1 MPWSFC
7 SIATRAYS
15 LGVYL
20 CSKRR
25 GLMPWNGTTCM
36 IKMIVLHSRVK
47 VALSGQVVKLMHEV
61 DIKFIVLMLIDYC
74 YVMLMMFMWLNIIVE
89 LYA

>member
-7 SIATRAYS
+7 SIATRAYA

-25 GLMPWNGTTCM
+25 GLMPWIGTTCM
-36 IKMIVLHSRVK
+36 IKMIELHSRVR
-47 VALSGQVVKLMHEV
+47 VHCHVVKLIM
-61 DIKFIVLMLIDYC
+61 MLIMMICVCCYEDDCDVDYDVIC
-74 YVMLMMFMWLNIIVE
+74 LL
-89 LYA
+89 L